1 LIVSDTNFMIRLYVE
16 SSISPLAREAMLRD
30 PEWAAPVL
38 WRSEFRSTLTKGVR
52 SKLLDLDDAMR
63 IMAEAEL
70 MMLFREYDLAS
81 DDVLEL
87 AAEKGCTAYDA
98 EFVLLAKDL
107 GVPLVTMDKELLEK
121 FPETAVSP
129 EKFLARA

>member
-121 FPETAVSP
+121 FPETAVTP
-129 EKFLARA
+129 ERFLARA

>member
-1 LIVSDTNFMIRLYVE
+1 MIVSDTNFMIRLYVE

-87 AAEKGCTAYDA
+87 AAGPKIKLRACHDEVQRPERIARNMNLPGEVA
-98 EFVLLAKDL
+98 EWLKATVC
-107 GVPLVTMDKELLEK
+107 
-121 FPETAVSP
+121 
-129 EKFLARA
+129 

>member
-1 LIVSDTNFMIRLYVE
+1 MIVSDTNFMIRLYVE

-121 FPETAVSP
+121 FPETAVTP
-129 EKFLARA
+129 ERFLARA